1 MRPVLEAAGVS
12 VVFSR
17 LAALSAVTLQV
28 QPGERV
34 ALVGSNG
41 SGKSTLLRLLHG
53 LQRPTAGVLVCDSS
67 VRQAMVFQRPF
78 MLRTSVRNNV
88 ALGLWM
94 AGARWGAAQGL
105 AMEGLQR
112 VGLAMLAGRN
122 ARTLSGGQQ
131 QRVALARAWVRR
143 PGLLLLDEP
152 TASLDPHAKRE
163 VEALM
168 AGFAAGVDGQPM
180 TLVFASHN
188 LGQVKRLASR
198 VVYLEQ
204 GRVAADLPV
213 QDFFDTQRLQQ
224 VSAAAHLFV
233 KGEQV

>member
-1 MRPVLEAAGVS
+1 
-12 VVFSR
+12 
-17 LAALSAVTLQV
+17 
-28 QPGERV
+28 
-34 ALVGSNG
+34 
-41 SGKSTLLRLLHG
+41 
-53 LQRPTAGVLVCDSS
+53 
-67 VRQAMVFQRPF
+67 
-78 MLRTSVRNNV
+78 VRNNV
-88 ALGLWM
+88 ALGLWL
-94 AGARWGAAQGL
+94 GGQRWRLAQRQAL
-105 AMEGLQR
+105 EGLER
-112 VGLAMLAGRN
+112 VGLADLAMRN

-168 AGFAAGVDGQPM
+168 AGFAGGVDGRPM
-180 TLVFASHN
+180 TMVFASHN

-198 VVYLEQ
+198 VIYLEQ

-213 QDFFDTQRLQQ
+213 RDFFNAQRLHQ

-233 KGEQV
+233 KGELA